1 MLYLSLLIC
10 QRCTPGVGVCIRPG
24 SCGGQHGDR
33 TKVWAEGLMELHFVE
48 LAPAPPDEEDFDQI
62 WGDEMLMAMFQP
74 QNGRE
79 GFRHL
84 SVPPHL
90 TDGST
95 KLLSPEVMTSL
106 IERECELRLHPATLM
121 AFANNQVHDRRLLDT
136 IQLQAC
142 HEVGAYEV
150 RERCTTLIWGVH
162 RVAFNSSK
170 ELLSICNWEIQRVV

>member
-1 MLYLSLLIC
+1 
-10 QRCTPGVGVCIRPG
+10 
-24 SCGGQHGDR
+24 
-33 TKVWAEGLMELHFVE
+33 MELHFVE
-48 LAPAPPDEEDFDQI
+48 LAPAPDEEDLR
-62 WGDEMLMAMFQP
+62 GEMMMAMFQP

-79 GFRHL
+79 GFCHL
-84 SVPPHL
+84 NVPPHL

-95 KLLSPEVMTSL
+95 KLLSPEAMTSL

-150 RERCTTLIWGVH
+150 GEVWHLDLECPLC
-162 RVAFNSSK
+162 S
-170 ELLSICNWEIQRVV
+170 L